1 MCLQKFNLKWIQS
14 NPCTYEI
21 NCDSKGPVGHD
32 QEWVKITSQAQKWVL
47 KQVSKDMMYT
57 WVIDIYCL
65 IIADVGSSIIALG
78 WEINFGLIRV

>member
-57 WVIDIYCL
+57 
-65 IIADVGSSIIALG
+65 
-78 WEINFGLIRV
+78 